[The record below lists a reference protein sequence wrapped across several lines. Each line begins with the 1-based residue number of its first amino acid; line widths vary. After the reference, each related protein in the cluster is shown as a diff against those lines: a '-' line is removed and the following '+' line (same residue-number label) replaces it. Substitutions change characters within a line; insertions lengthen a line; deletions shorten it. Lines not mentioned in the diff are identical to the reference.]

1 MSKDESIFGIGLYGK
16 KTYNVLRLLAAY
28 MKIDDMYFYKVEDLD
43 FFYDGDYTYSLSKLR
58 ALKQTLA
65 GLTVKDDN
73 EIGIDVEKCP
83 ANIIDHRVDVVRL
96 HGNKR
101 EGVRKVLAG
110 MLKQLSK
117 RTEKVFSVFDICDI
131 PLVGKIDDEIVYR
144 LDSLYGAKIGRQ
156 FSNKPT
162 VFWVLAAKA
171 NKYRI
176 YSQEDI
182 NVAIKVLSND
192 PHMFESSEYTSSQ
205 IKDLF
210 VGIQLDPLT
219 SAVRAELSN
228 ARAKIHREFNAK
240 MAEIAKEKELRLA
253 ELKKQVDREFSYRI
267 SQIVEEKRSALEAVS
282 EEAGLIK

>member
-96 HGNKR
+96 HGNKQ
-101 EGVRKVLAG
+101 EGLRKILAG

-117 RTEKVFSVFDICDI
+117 RTERVFSVFDICDI

-144 LDSLYGAKIGRQ
+144 LDSIYGAKIGRQ

-162 VFWVLAAKA
+162 VFWALAAKA
-171 NKYRI
+171 NKYKI

-182 NVAIKVLSND
+182 NIAIKVLSND
-192 PHMFESSEYTSSQ
+192 PHMFESSEYTSGQ
-205 IKDLF
+205 IKELF

-228 ARAKIHREFNAK
+228 ARARIHREFNAK
-240 MAEIAKEKELRLA
+240 MAEITKEKELRLA
-253 ELKKQVDREFSYRI
+253 ELKKQVDREFSDRI

>member
-96 HGNKR
+96 HGNKQ
-101 EGVRKVLAG
+101 EGLRKILAG

-117 RTEKVFSVFDICDI
+117 RTERVFSIFDICDI

-162 VFWVLAAKA
+162 VFWALAAKA
-171 NKYRI
+171 NKYKI

-182 NVAIKVLSND
+182 NIAIKVLSDD

-205 IKDLF
+205 IKELF

-228 ARAKIHREFNAK
+228 ARARIHREFNAK
-240 MAEIAKEKELRLA
+240 MTEIAKEKELRLA
-253 ELKKQVDREFSYRI
+253 ELKKQVDREFSDRI

>member
-96 HGNKR
+96 HGNKQ
-101 EGVRKVLAG
+101 EGLRKVLAG

-117 RTEKVFSVFDICDI
+117 RTERVFSVFDIRDI

-162 VFWVLAAKA
+162 VFWALAAKA
-171 NKYRI
+171 NKYKI

-182 NVAIKVLSND
+182 NIVIKVLSDD

-205 IKDLF
+205 IKELF

-228 ARAKIHREFNAK
+228 ARARIHREFNAK
-240 MAEIAKEKELRLA
+240 MTEIAKEKELRLA
-253 ELKKQVDREFSYRI
+253 ELKKQVDREFSDRI

>member
-96 HGNKR
+96 HGNKQ
-101 EGVRKVLAG
+101 EGLRKILAG

-117 RTEKVFSVFDICDI
+117 RTERVFSVFDICDI

-144 LDSLYGAKIGRQ
+144 LDSIYGAKIGRQ

-162 VFWVLAAKA
+162 VFWALAAKA
-171 NKYRI
+171 NKYKI

-182 NVAIKVLSND
+182 NIAIKVLSND
-192 PHMFESSEYTSSQ
+192 PHMFESSEYTSGQ
-205 IKDLF
+205 IKELF

-228 ARAKIHREFNAK
+228 ARARIHREFNAK
-240 MAEIAKEKELRLA
+240 MAEITKEKELRLA
-253 ELKKQVDREFSYRI
+253 KLKKQVDREFSDRI

>member
-1 MSKDESIFGIGLYGK
+1 MSNDEHIFGIGLYGK
-16 KTYNVLRLLAAY
+16 KTYNVLRLLASY
-28 MKIDDMYFYKVEDLD
+28 MKLDDMYFYKVADLD
-43 FFYDGDYTYSLSKLR
+43 FFYDGDYVYSLSKLR

-101 EGVRKVLAG
+101 EGLRKILAA

-117 RTEKVFSVFDICDI
+117 RTERVFSVFDICDI
-131 PLVGKIDDEIVYR
+131 PLVGKIDNEIADR
-144 LDSLYGAKIGRQ
+144 LDSLYASKIGRQ
-156 FSNKPT
+156 FDSRPT
-162 VFWVLAAKA
+162 VFWTLAAKA
-171 NKYRI
+171 NKYRV

-182 NVAIKVLSND
+182 NVAIKVLSDD

-205 IKDLF
+205 IKELF

-219 SAVRAELSN
+219 SAVRAELSK
-228 ARAKIHREFNAK
+228 ARARIHREFNAK
-240 MAEIAKEKELRLA
+240 MAEITKEKESRLA
-253 ELKKQVDREFSYRI
+253 ELKKQVDREFSDRI
-267 SQIVEEKRSALEAVS
+267 SQIVEEKQSALEAVS
-282 EEAGLIK
+282 YEAGLIK

>member
-96 HGNKR
+96 HGNKQ
-101 EGVRKVLAG
+101 EGLRKILAG

-117 RTEKVFSVFDICDI
+117 RTERVFSIFDICDI

-162 VFWVLAAKA
+162 VFWALAAKA
-171 NKYRI
+171 NKYKI

-182 NVAIKVLSND
+182 NIAIKVLSDD
-192 PHMFESSEYTSSQ
+192 PHMLESSEYTSSQ
-205 IKDLF
+205 IKELF

-240 MAEIAKEKELRLA
+240 MAEITKEKELRLA
-253 ELKKQVDREFSYRI
+253 ELKKQVDREFSDRI

>member
-1 MSKDESIFGIGLYGK
+1 MDGLPMSKDESIFGIGLYGK

-96 HGNKR
+96 HGNKQ
-101 EGVRKVLAG
+101 EGLRKILAG

-117 RTEKVFSVFDICDI
+117 RTERVFSIFDICDI

-162 VFWVLAAKA
+162 VFWALAAKA
-171 NKYRI
+171 NKYKI
-176 YSQEDI
+176 YS
-182 NVAIKVLSND
+182 
-192 PHMFESSEYTSSQ
+192 
-205 IKDLF
+205 
-210 VGIQLDPLT
+210 
-219 SAVRAELSN
+219 
-228 ARAKIHREFNAK
+228 
-240 MAEIAKEKELRLA
+240 
-253 ELKKQVDREFSYRI
+253 
-267 SQIVEEKRSALEAVS
+267 
-282 EEAGLIK
+282 